1 MISRYQTMRILTLV
15 WMSLVLSGWSF
26 GQTTA
31 RSGGAT
37 RPGGVVSHQPVQA
50 IPPLPP
56 PGVTPGPR
64 YPGKSPVAD
73 PRLGAGGVR
82 GRSGNIVYPGTPGR
96 SSQGSIVSPGIPSV
110 VQPVAQPVKPRG
122 PRGGHPRG
130 PRQVVPVYVP
140 VYGLYGY
147 TATPNVIEVNA
158 ETLAQSNAEHVI
170 EVGEEKPA
178 EADASSDA
186 EAVDPDYWLI
196 ALRGGLIYAAVEFG
210 VEHRA
215 LWFVTKQGDE
225 YVVPLAEVDA
235 AFSKK
240 LNADRGYAI
249 ELDLE

>member
-1 MISRYQTMRILTLV
+1 MRTLA
-15 WMSLVLSGWSF
+15 LVGMTLALSAWSPAQMTVGG
-26 GQTTA
+26 GQT
-31 RSGGAT
+31 RSG
-37 RPGGVVSHQPVQA
+37 RVVSQQPVYA

-64 YPGKSPVAD
+64 HPGQSPVQD

-96 SSQGSIVSPGIPSV
+96 SNHGSIISPGIPSI
-110 VQPVAQPVKPRG
+110 VQPVAQPDKPRG
-122 PRGGHPRG
+122 PGHPRG
-130 PRQVVPVYVP
+130 PRHVVPVYVP

-147 TATPNVIEVNA
+147 SATPNVIEVNA
-158 ETLAQSNAEHVI
+158 ETLARSNAEHVI
-170 EVGEEKPA
+170 EVGEQKPA
-178 EADASSDA
+178 ADDVEAAGP
-186 EAVDPDYWLI
+186 EYWLI

-235 AFSKK
+235 AFSRK
-240 LNADRGYAI
+240 LNADRGYTI
-249 ELDLE
+249 DLELP